1 MIKEDIPLYKLDLT
15 GTSKFNLVLQESKS
29 RTDVANSQIFIPPK
43 APFYQK
49 SFKMYNDAGKL
60 LMEGE
65 DYEFYGIMGKLT
77 QYTGKPVG
85 LFVRILKDNIV
96 SWKMDYQVV
105 GNFNVI
111 TNQILKMLESI
122 YQDDRFV
129 MWKNID
135 NKPLWF
141 IPEIHQQDLAYDIYG
156 FTDLVR
162 ELNRIANYVAA
173 SGSVVD
179 FMLETFQEKL
189 EVYINTYKGV
199 LTDLLNTHINNKY
212 DAHGVNAAAI
222 GLGNVD
228 NIATADL
235 VQTLDG
241 TRDDLRLTV
250 YNAAK
255 AVEAS
260 SGRNDKLF
268 PSGSLPILRYGSDTF
283 IPPTI
288 AGSFEGLGGTSRRG
302 GAIVETDGTL
312 LILNHRNNGKFRGLY
327 FIRCRNWQSTD
338 PIYDFTSYMYTHPTA
353 TAAGAT
359 LDSIINGSN
368 RYVMVVGDSQK
379 NLWWWCETKGTFN
392 PDRHVLIPLSGEWVT
407 QDIVGNINPADI
419 YNAVDAANVV
429 ADANYADYW
438 AIIQGY
444 SAVDFVKRRPS
455 AFPDWPT
462 LGYKAWNSYPL
473 QRVAYSVNIVAGK
486 SGSIRRAHINFTH
499 PLWGNANDSYF
510 MPQVP
515 KYEEIN
521 GKRVCTSHWAIYDPP
536 INGAWAFRDPTA
548 YWLNKGAPNDFAI
561 RIELANSNVTVDGS
575 SFQGWA
581 AWAGSF
587 FINRNGSDFSIDVTP
602 APGFDKIWTVDT
614 TPGGQVDGKKEWSQY
629 YRYVMMGS
637 DYNPSALDNTGNA
650 ALTGGYIT
658 FMQGFGNTAFP
669 PAYAVVRARYLES
682 AEKMLESPET
692 GPWEFIYDRKTFNET
707 NPLGMGTLFSNQ
719 RLVCADSDDYT
730 KACIIAT
737 QGTPGVGLQYYFRY
751 VPYLDAN
758 FQHIKPSQVST
769 FQGKTFQNYPF
780 TPSGVLSSIGRT
792 FMLGTHYPRPG
803 VNGKDIFRRMLGVNS
818 DSTISGN
825 VPVNPTDP
833 NGQGKRRGDGLWP
846 FDAQMKIVNGV
857 PELQV
862 LTVINVIPAI
872 QRTLTPLMVAQ
883 GWTADQVLETYSAHH
898 FQSPNGDWHAVWLF
912 VCVNVPDV
920 YYGGVVT
927 KVTPKGT
934 PVTKDGYQYYDDC
947 DITVLS
953 PVKRTIRPG
962 ISVSNQ
968 IFHPYFDAQSGE
980 NLANCIGIPYKAWD
994 RSNNTYDNSGYYGFI
1009 QGVARYYY
1017 DGNQRPIQLHFEV
1030 TADGSTMTKLDFRDT
1045 ANWGPENF
1053 MAVNPYHGVGNP
1065 LPNSPIFEGAAVAS
1079 DILETKGN
1087 IWDNFNVNTYQ
1098 GTSVIGMSNILTP
1111 QFTVYF
1117 QAARDVLISGKMYD
1131 IPATYIDILNQD
1143 ANPANK
1149 TYNVYLQYA
1158 NGAGTYKISSDILPE
1173 SSSQALI
1180 ARVFCGPTQ
1189 IDRIE
1194 PYNRFTMDGAQIS
1207 AKREGSAILAS
1218 SGSLFD
1224 IGDTTTIL
1232 LDSDFIS

>member
-15 GTSKFNLVLQESKS
+15 GNSKFNLVLQESKS
-29 RTDVANSQIFIPPK
+29 RTEIVNNHIFIPSK

-49 SFKMYNDAGKL
+49 SFKMFDKTGKPL
-60 LMEGE
+60 VEGV

-85 LFVRILKDNIV
+85 LFVRILNESILE
-96 SWKMDYQVV
+96 WTMDYQVV

-111 TNQILKMLESI
+111 TNEILNMLHSV
-122 YQDDRFV
+122 YQDNRFV
-129 MWKNID
+129 MWENIK

-141 IPEIHQQDLAYDIYG
+141 IPKIHQQDLAYDIFG

-162 ELNRIANYVAA
+162 ELNRIATYVGAA
-173 SGSVVD
+173 DSTID
-179 FMLETFQEKL
+179 FTLQNFQDQL
-189 EVYINTYKGV
+189 EVYINGYKQV
-199 LTDLLNTHINNKY
+199 LTKLLNSHIANNH
-212 DAHGVNAAAI
+212 DAHGVTKDQI
-222 GLGNVD
+222 GLGNVA
-228 NIATADL
+228 NVRVATL
-235 VQTLDG
+235 EETLEG
-241 TRDDLRLTV
+241 VRDDLRISV

-255 AVEAS
+255 ATEAT

-268 PSGSLPILRYGSDTF
+268 SSGSLPLLRYGSDTF

-288 AGSFEGLGGTSRRG
+288 TGSFEGLGGISQRG

-312 LILNHRNNGKFRGLY
+312 LILTHRNNGKYRGLY
-327 FIRCRNWQSTD
+327 FTRCRNYLENN
-338 PIYDFTSYMYTHPTA
+338 PNYEFTAYMYQHPTA
-353 TAAGAT
+353 TAAGAV
-359 LDSIINGSN
+359 LDAIINGSN

-392 PDRHVLIPLSGEWVT
+392 PDHHVLIPLSGEWVT
-407 QDIVGNINPADI
+407 QDIVGNVNPADI
-419 YNAVDAANVV
+419 YNAIDAANLV
-429 ADANYADYW
+429 ADASYGDYW

-444 SAVDFVKRRPS
+444 LAVEFVKRRPS
-455 AFPDWPT
+455 AFPDWPI
-462 LGYKAWNSYPL
+462 LGNKAWNSYPL
-473 QRVAYSVNIVAGK
+473 QRVAYSINVVAGK
-486 SGSIRRAHINFTH
+486 SNIIKRAHVNFNH
-499 PLWGNANDSYF
+499 PLWGNANDDYF

-521 GKRVCTSHWAIYDPP
+521 GRRVCTSHWAIYDPP
-536 INGAWAFRDPTA
+536 IDGAWVFRDPMA
-548 YWLNKGAPNDFAI
+548 YWLNKGTVGDFAV
-561 RIELANSNVTVDGS
+561 RIEVGSDNVAIDGGN
-575 SFQGWA
+575 FQGWA
-581 AWAGSF
+581 TWAGSF
-587 FINRNGSDFSIDVTP
+587 HINSMESNLSVDVTP
-602 APGFDKIWTVDT
+602 APGFDKLWTVDT
-614 TPGGQVDGKKEWSQY
+614 TRGGQVDGKKEWTQFH
-629 YRYVMMGS
+629 RYVMMGS
-637 DYNPSALDNTGNA
+637 GYNPSELDNTGSV
-650 ALTGGYIT
+650 ALTGGHIVY
-658 FMQGFGNTAFP
+658 MQGFGNTAFP
-669 PAYAVVRARYLES
+669 PAYGVVRPRYLES
-682 AEKMLESPET
+682 AEKMLESPEI
-692 GPWEFIYDRKTFNET
+692 GPWELVYDRKIFNET
-707 NPLGMGTLFSNQ
+707 NPLGMGTMFSNQ

-751 VPYLDAN
+751 IPYLDSN
-758 FQHIKPSQVST
+758 FQHIKPNQVST
-769 FQGKTFQNYPF
+769 FQGKSFQNYPF

-792 FMLGTHYPRPG
+792 FMLGTHYPRPD
-803 VNGKDIFRRMLGVNS
+803 VNGKEVFRKMLGVNS

-833 NGQGKRRGDGLWP
+833 NGQGKRRGDGIWP
-846 FDAQMKIVNGV
+846 FDAQMKIVNGI
-857 PELQV
+857 PTLQI
-862 LTVINVIPAI
+862 LTAINVIPAI
-872 QRTLTPLMVAQ
+872 QRTLIPLMEPQ

-898 FQSPNGDWHAVWLF
+898 FQSPNGDWHVIWLF

-920 YYGGVVT
+920 YYGGIVT

-962 ISVSNQ
+962 VSVSNQ
-968 IFHPYFDAQSGE
+968 IFHPYFDSISGS

-994 RSNNTYDNSGYYGFI
+994 RSNNTYDTSGYYGFI
-1009 QGVARYYY
+1009 RGVARYYFY
-1017 DGNQRPIQLHFEV
+1017 GNQRPIQLHFEV
-1030 TADGSTMTKLDFRDT
+1030 NADGSAMTKLDFRDT
-1045 ANWGPENF
+1045 ADWGPENF
-1053 MAVNPYHGVGNP
+1053 MVANPYHGVGNS
-1065 LPNSPIFEGAAVAS
+1065 LPNSSIFEGAAIAS

-1087 IWDNFNVNTYQ
+1087 IWDNFNVNIYQ

-1117 QAARDVLISGKMYD
+1117 QSARDVLISGKMYD

-1143 ANPANK
+1143 PSPANK
-1149 TYNVYLQYA
+1149 VFYVYLQFS
-1158 NGAGTYKISSDILPE
+1158 NGQGGYNVSPNIKPE

-1180 ARVFCGPTQ
+1180 AKVVCGPTQ

-1207 AKREGSAILAS
+1207 AKREGSTILAS
-1218 SGSLFD
+1218 SGSSFD
-1224 IGDTTTIL
+1224 IGDTTAIL